1 MGGKFSGFLICSDFD
16 GTLTCDGRTVP
27 RANLEAIERFESEG
41 GLFTVASGRF
51 PGQIAAIPDLCI
63 NTFAVAV
70 NGSVIADIS
79 ERPPRLLWAA
89 EVDREVVRR
98 LGEKFDEM
106 ADIDALIIHS
116 AEDSVTLRHGAP
128 ENPELMRRALS
139 RPVYKFI
146 LMRDPVITPEIREYA
161 MREFPEVEFEQSWPA
176 GLEGRPKNAGKG
188 NAVAKLAW
196 LLGGREKIHTVIAVG
211 DYENDISMIKYADIG
226 YATANA
232 AENVKAA
239 ADRVTVSNRDGAIAA
254 IIKDLG

>member
-1 MGGKFSGFLICSDFD
+1 MS
-16 GTLTCDGRTVP
+16 
-27 RANLEAIERFESEG
+27 RAG
-41 GLFTVASGRF
+41 
-51 PGQIAAIPDLCI
+51 
-63 NTFAVAV
+63 
-70 NGSVIADIS
+70 
-79 ERPPRLLWAA
+79 
-89 EVDREVVRR
+89 
-98 LGEKFDEM
+98 
-106 ADIDALIIHS
+106 
-116 AEDSVTLRHGAP
+116 
-128 ENPELMRRALS
+128 
-139 RPVYKFI
+139 
-146 LMRDPVITPEIREYA
+146 
-161 MREFPEVEFEQSWPA
+161 PA